1 MALSKRLTK
10 DDTANKVKHD
20 NDLVYSSVHNSD
32 KYSVPSFNEISP
44 LDSKFDTLNKF
55 YKDFEKLKG
64 AKSQTKERKQKRITV
79 LKNTFMIYDVF
90 VRIYKK
96 RRLDVKM
103 KTGGKT

>member
-10 DDTANKVKHD
+10 DDTVNKVKHD
-20 NDLVYSSVHNSD
+20 NDLVYSSVHNSH
-32 KYSVPSFNEISP
+32 KHSVPSFNEISP
-44 LDSKFDTLNKF
+44 LDSKFGTLNKF

-79 LKNTFMIYDVF
+79 LKNTLMLYNVL

-96 RRLDVKM
+96 EDWR
-103 KTGGKT
+103 